1 MLRQVCEKMKEK
13 GKQVWIAFMDLEKA
27 YDRIDRDAM
36 WQVMRI
42 YGIGG
47 RVLRGIMSFYEGG
60 RACVR
65 GGGRV
70 SESFEVRI
78 GLRQG
83 CVMSPWLFNVYMDGV
98 VREVYSRVNGKGV
111 RMRVDGES
119 DWMLSQLL
127 FADDT
132 ALVADSAEQL
142 QCLVREFGR
151 VCERRMLRVNVD
163 KSKVMCV
170 GVNVDPSLFNIMLNG
185 ERMEMVNSF
194 KYLGSCFSSDG
205 GVKEDVSMRVGEGM
219 RAFGAMKRVW
229 SGRSVNVRVKRELY
243 ERVVVP
249 TIMYGSES
257 WGLRVEERE
266 KLDVAEM
273 KCLRSMCGV
282 TRMDRIRNEV
292 VRDRVGVPERL
303 SKRVDRKVLKWFGH
317 VERMGSERLT
327 KRVYV
332 SEVEG
337 NRGRGRPPFRWR
349 DGVRRAC
356 AEREIGLEE
365 ARGVC
370 MDRVAW
376 RSVTDRIV

>member
-65 GGGRV
+65 VGGRV

-98 VREVYSRVNGKGV
+98 VREVYSRVTGKGV

-151 VCERRMLRVNVD
+151 VCERRKLRVNVD

-185 ERMEMVNSF
+185 ERMEVVNSF
-194 KYLGSCFSSDG
+194 KYLGSCFSSNG

-219 RAFGAMKRVW
+219 RAFGAIKRV
-229 SGRSVNVRVKRELY
+229 
-243 ERVVVP
+243 
-249 TIMYGSES
+249 
-257 WGLRVEERE
+257 
-266 KLDVAEM
+266 
-273 KCLRSMCGV
+273 
-282 TRMDRIRNEV
+282 
-292 VRDRVGVPERL
+292 
-303 SKRVDRKVLKWFGH
+303 
-317 VERMGSERLT
+317 
-327 KRVYV
+327 
-332 SEVEG
+332 
-337 NRGRGRPPFRWR
+337 
-349 DGVRRAC
+349 
-356 AEREIGLEE
+356 
-365 ARGVC
+365 
-370 MDRVAW
+370 
-376 RSVTDRIV
+376 